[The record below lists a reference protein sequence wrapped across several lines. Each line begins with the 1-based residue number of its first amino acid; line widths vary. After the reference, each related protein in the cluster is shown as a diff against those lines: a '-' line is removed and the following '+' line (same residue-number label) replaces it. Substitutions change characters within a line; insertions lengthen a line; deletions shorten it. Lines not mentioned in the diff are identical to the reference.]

1 MELRDKKGL
10 TEAAYLAAYAQ
21 KNYPKPAATADIA
34 VFGRAGE
41 GLRLLLVRRG
51 GHPYL
56 GRWALPGGFANAD
69 EPLEATAARE
79 LAEETGLQGLGL
91 ALVGVFSAPGRDPRG
106 WVVSAAYAS
115 LVPPTRMPAL
125 LQATQAG
132 DDAAAAA
139 WFTVQVETSKAAE
152 IPVQGVDH
160 AAPPSDGQP
169 DAAPSDAA
177 PSVDGSAQP
186 SADGRV
192 WLQGPDGAR
201 LGIPYAL
208 GSRPGLTGPQ
218 PVYTALGPNDL
229 AFDHGQI
236 ILCALQA
243 LGAL

>member
-34 VFGRAGE
+34 VFGRVGE

-115 LVPPTRMPAL
+115 LVPPTQMPSL

-139 WFTVQVETSKAAE
+139 WFTVQVETPKAA
-152 IPVQGVDH
+152 
-160 AAPPSDGQP
+160 DGAGP
-169 DAAPSDAA
+169 TKA
-177 PSVDGSAQP
+177 SAQT
-186 SADGRV
+186 DGRV

-201 LGIPYAL
+201 LCIPYAR

-218 PVYTALGPNDL
+218 PVYTALGPNDF